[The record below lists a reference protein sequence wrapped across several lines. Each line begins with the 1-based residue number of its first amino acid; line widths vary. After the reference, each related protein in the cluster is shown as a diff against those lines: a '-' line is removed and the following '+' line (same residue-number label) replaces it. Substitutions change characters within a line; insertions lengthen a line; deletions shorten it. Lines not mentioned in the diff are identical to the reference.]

1 MPQQQ
6 QSAPPRSEQ
15 VLTLSVPGGLE
26 RHLTSSHIK
35 RLTWDDYICLY
46 EVSDPPLCL
55 QSSFRAMLAALYG
68 FCQIDVVGRNGL

>member
-6 QSAPPRSEQ
+6 QSAPPKSEQ

-35 RLTWDDYICLY
+35 RLTWDEYICLY
-46 EVSDPPLCL
+46 EVLGPLL
-55 QSSFRAMLAALYG
+55 AFRADSAQCSPRLTVIVRSM
-68 FCQIDVVGRNGL
+68 

>member
-35 RLTWDDYICLY
+35 RLTWDEYICLY
-46 EVSDPPLCL
+46 EVTSPFSF
-55 QSSFRAMLAALYG
+55 QSRFSAMLAASHG
-68 FCQIDVVGRNGL
+68 FHQIDVVGRNGL